1 MKSSKLTLVACFIS
15 LICVFNMGLVS
26 ALAQDDITVAPSWT
40 VATASKGGN
49 AFVTI
54 RLTNSISDELTIYRV
69 GIHFD
74 WLDAGRFF
82 TLDLT
87 DNPEVISGYGSHIFS
102 QMTIQIPSNV
112 STGSHTYY
120 IALDGVD
127 STSSESFSWDSS
139 EFTLEIVES
148 SSGLYDALRQQVSE
162 EITAAD
168 NAEYQNADAQSLL
181 EQAKE
186 EYGQALALAQDNK
199 IDEAVTTLQ
208 HASSLLDQAE
218 TAEQQ
223 DGTQSSGLQ
232 TLIMFLVAG
241 AVVAVVVGVAI
252 ALFLRKKDREEGSMV
267 DDYAADDSAV
277 DQSQAT

>member
-1 MKSSKLTLVACFIS
+1 MKASKLALIACFIGVV
-15 LICVFNMGLVS
+15 CAFNMGLVS
-26 ALAQDDITVAPSWT
+26 ALDQGDISVAPSWT
-40 VATASKGGN
+40 AATASKGGN

-54 RLTNSISDELTIYRV
+54 RLTNEISDELTIYRV

-82 TLDLT
+82 TLDLS
-87 DNPEVISGYGSHIFS
+87 DNPEVISGYGTNIFS

-112 STGSHTYY
+112 STGSHSYY
-120 IALDGVD
+120 IGIDGVD

-162 EITAAD
+162 EITVAD
-168 NAEYQNADAQSLL
+168 NAAYQNADAQSLL

-199 IDEAVTTLQ
+199 IDEAVTALQ

-218 TAEQQ
+218 AAEQSG
-223 DGTQSSGLQ
+223 GTQNPGLQ
-232 TLIMFLVAG
+232 TLILFLVAG

-252 ALFLRKKDREEGSMV
+252 ALFLRKKDREEGSMA
-267 DDYAADDSAV
+267 DEYAADGSAV
-277 DQSQAT
+277 DQPQET